1 MIKSEMG
8 TVSMRGTVPVIISE
22 LAHAMKGIRESLTK
36 EYGETAAEEL
46 ISRAVDASKADGD
59 PDEIMKG
66 LINDTFDILSKER
79 SNRDNTG
86 DLPQAL
92 KEALRKAFEDL
103 IMH

>member
-1 MIKSEMG
+1 MQ
-8 TVSMRGTVPVIISE
+8 
-22 LAHAMKGIRESLTK
+22 AALTK

-66 LINDTFDILSKER
+66 LINDTFDILSKAR

-86 DLPQAL
+86 EMPQAL
-92 KEALRKAFEDL
+92 KEVLRKMLEDM

>member
-8 TVSMRGTVPVIISE
+8 SVSMRGTTPVLVSE
-22 LAHAMKGIRESLTK
+22 LAIMVKGMRESLAK
-36 EYGETAAEEL
+36 EYGESAAEEL
-46 ISRAVDASKADGD
+46 ISRAMEASKAEGD
-59 PDEIMKG
+59 LDEIMKG

-92 KEALRKAFEDL
+92 KEALRKTFEDL

>member
-1 MIKSEMG
+1 MIKSEM
-8 TVSMRGTVPVIISE
+8 GTVPVIISE

-66 LINDTFDILSKER
+66 LINDTFDILSKAR

-86 DLPQAL
+86 EMPQAL
-92 KEALRKAFEDL
+92 KEVLRKMLEDM

>member
-1 MIKSEMG
+1 MILTFDSLNKEKEG
-8 TVSMRGTVPVIISE
+8 
-22 LAHAMKGIRESLTK
+22 RESLTK

-66 LINDTFDILSKER
+66 LINDTFDILSKAR

-86 DLPQAL
+86 EMPQAL
-92 KEALRKAFEDL
+92 KEVLRKMLEDT